1 MSRVRQCRKMVDSG
15 CRGEQMERKGGGDLR
30 TRACARSR
38 VGMYTHTRICTHAR
52 MHTISHMCGEIQVY
66 AENSSRGNG
75 LVARPSHAPGLA
87 AYTRTKRE
95 RESRNS
101 SSSSSDGRGGS
112 TRAAALLLHRHGRSQ
127 IRAGLASGL
136 VKEPVGNVVACHCI
150 RRSAGEGRV
159 QVCVVGE
166 SVQEDGS

>member
-1 MSRVRQCRKMVDSG
+1 MEMVDSG

-87 AYTRTKRE
+87 AYTHTKRE
-95 RESRNS
+95 K
-101 SSSSSDGRGGS
+101 GRVGIVAA
-112 TRAAALLLHRHGRSQ
+112 AAALAVVVVVPGPWHSVLDVA
-127 IRAGLASGL
+127 IAESGQSMHSIL
-136 VKEPVGNVVACHCI
+136 V
-150 RRSAGEGRV
+150 
-159 QVCVVGE
+159 
-166 SVQEDGS
+166 

>member
-1 MSRVRQCRKMVDSG
+1 M
-15 CRGEQMERKGGGDLR
+15 R
-30 TRACARSR
+30 TLARWHVHTYTR
-38 VGMYTHTRICTHAR
+38 THTRTHP
-52 MHTISHMCGEIQVY
+52 ISHIGGEIQVH
-66 AENSSRGNG
+66 AKNSSRGNG

-150 RRSAGEGRV
+150 RRSAGKGRV
-159 QVCVVGE
+159 QVSVVGE
-166 SVQEDGS
+166 SVYGDG